1 MGAASVW
8 TGTEIIIAGGTRDD
22 VAGLGEEAQASNSD
36 GVRIKVTNF
45 ADGAAY
51 DPVTDR
57 WRPIAAAPVDALAD
71 DAIWTGRVM
80 LVRGI
85 LAPVDPNDAPTAK
98 MLAYEPTSDT
108 WTSYPAP
115 DRSSD
120 TIGVTSV
127 WTGTELVLWGHP
139 YRRSET
145 FAGFLSPRLATS
157 PPRTSY
163 AGVSTIAPFT
173 RVITRYADI
182 PEPVTLAADAWTGE
196 SILVWGGLASDDG
209 LGKASASGW
218 VLTP

>member
-51 DPVTDR
+51 DPGTDR

-85 LAPVDPNDAPTAK
+85 LAPADPNDAPTAHGPANPSSCGAGS
-98 MLAYEPTSDT
+98 LPTT
-108 WTSYPAP
+108 
-115 DRSSD
+115 
-120 TIGVTSV
+120 
-127 WTGTELVLWGHP
+127 
-139 YRRSET
+139 
-145 FAGFLSPRLATS
+145 
-157 PPRTSY
+157 
-163 AGVSTIAPFT
+163 
-173 RVITRYADI
+173 
-182 PEPVTLAADAWTGE
+182 
-196 SILVWGGLASDDG
+196 
-209 LGKASASGW
+209 ASGKRQHR
-218 VLTP
+218 VGF